1 MSDERLKKQTEFVIK
16 TDKLK
21 TISRQTYLADGSR
34 KENDAE
40 HSYHLALMA
49 YLMREYAAEPVDV
62 TKAMLMALIH
72 DIVEIEAGDTYA
84 YDEAGNA
91 DRAERETRA
100 AEHLFAVLPEDQ
112 GQELKALWREF
123 EDNETAEAHYVNAL
137 DKVQPV
143 LLTDSAEGKSWRE
156 HGVRRSWIA
165 KRNART
171 AEGSP
176 ALAELAFELIEKNI
190 GKGYIIDDR
199 DPE

>member
-21 TISRQTYLADGSR
+21 TIGRQTYLADGSR

-91 DRAERETRA
+91 DRAEREMRA
-100 AEHLFAVLPEDQ
+100 AENLFAILPDDQ
-112 GQELKALWREF
+112 SEELKALWREF

-143 LLTDSAEGKSWRE
+143 ILTDNAEGKSWRE